1 MQRAEKILSRI
12 NELASISEDETC
24 IARTFGTKEFM
35 EGAHKVLSWMQH
47 AGLEARIDNIG
58 NVRGLHKTHNNAQHQ
73 THSSPL
79 TTHHSPLTTQNPK
92 SETPNSKPKTFV
104 IASHIDTVINAGK
117 FDGPLGVIMGIDLLE
132 QLIKLNVQLP
142 FNIEL
147 IAFSDEEGVRF
158 HTTYLGSKVVAGS
171 FDTMLLNKKDAAGIT
186 LSEVI
191 ESMQKDAALISS
203 DAIEPSSWLGY
214 FEIHIEQ
221 GPVLYESNI
230 PVAVVTAIAGQK
242 RVEVTFKGMAGHA
255 GTVPMNMRNDALC
268 CAAEFILE
276 TEKLACNNKQLVATV
291 GKLNIIN
298 SASNVIPGE
307 VVCSVDIRS
316 ADEQVLS
323 SSYEALMALCKN
335 ICERRNIHHQWN
347 LIQSTTP
354 VLCNKQ
360 LNNLLVQSINDANFD
375 VVELVSGAGHDAV
388 PVSEVAPV
396 SMMFVRCY
404 KGISH
409 NPLEDVEIKDITAA
423 IQVAD
428 NFIHHL
434 IKHNQ

>member
-1 MQRAEKILSRI
+1 MQRANKILSRI

-24 IARTFGTKEFM
+24 IARTFCTSQFI
-35 EGAHKVLSWMQH
+35 EGAHKVLSWMQE
-47 AGLEARIDNIG
+47 AGLDTRIDNIG
-58 NVRGLHKTHNNAQHQ
+58 NVRGKFAGNKADA
-73 THSSPL
+73 
-79 TTHHSPLTTQNPK
+79 
-92 SETPNSKPKTFV
+92 KTFV

-132 QLIKLNVQLP
+132 QLIKSYQQLP

-171 FDTMLLNKKDAAGIT
+171 FDTMLLDKKDLTGT
-186 LSEVI
+186 RLSEVI
-191 ESMQKDAALISS
+191 EQMGKDFHHLNN
-203 DAIEPSSWLGY
+203 DAIAANNWLGY

-221 GPVLYESNI
+221 GPVLYEAKV

-268 CAAEFILE
+268 CAAEFLLA
-276 TEKLACNNKQLVATV
+276 TEKLALTNEHLVATV
-291 GKLNIIN
+291 GKLNVAN

-307 VVCSVDIRS
+307 VICSVDIRS
-316 ADEQVLS
+316 ADEQLLS
-323 SSYEALMALCKN
+323 SAYETFKASCKK
-335 ICERRNIHHQWN
+335 ICVKRQIECDWN
-347 LIQSTTP
+347 LIQSTRP
-354 VLCNKQ
+354 VSCDHE
-360 LNNLLVQSINDANFD
+360 LNGLLAQSIIDAEFD
-375 VVELVSGAGHDAV
+375 VIELVSGAGHDAV
-388 PVSEVAPV
+388 PISKVAPV
-396 SMMFVRCY
+396 SMLFVRCY

-409 NPLEDVEIKDITAA
+409 NPMEDVEIEDIAAA
-423 IQVAD
+423 IKVSD

-434 IKHNQ
+434 VKHNQ